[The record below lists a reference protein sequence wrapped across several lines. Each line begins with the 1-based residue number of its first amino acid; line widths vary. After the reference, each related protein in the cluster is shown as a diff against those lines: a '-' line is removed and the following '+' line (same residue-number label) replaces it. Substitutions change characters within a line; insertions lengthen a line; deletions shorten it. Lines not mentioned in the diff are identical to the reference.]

1 MAIRT
6 RQLRSQPAGK
16 TVEMTTTSVKNEI
29 PLGPTS
35 TRLGDNYL
43 LEQEIGRSQAASL
56 FRGVELKSGH
66 RRAIKVFR
74 RRFSADPRFVVRFRE
89 QMKEILT
96 IQNEH
101 LVPVVDY
108 GVIDGRFYI
117 ATEWVEGLDL
127 GAFLSEHGPLSAP
140 QAIAAASQVCDALE
154 TLHSRS
160 LVHRN
165 LKTQNILL
173 TRNGQVK
180 ITDAG
185 LSGLLSESGLSR
197 THVMVGRFHYI
208 APEQVRGQAA
218 GPESDLYSLGI
229 LLYQMLTNQ
238 PPFDARDAW
247 QVLHMHI
254 EADPLTEESFT
265 PQISPAL
272 RAIILRAMQKDPT
285 QRFVSAAEMNAALID
300 LLPRN
305 ASGEPIISIYSDS
318 KELADNNLAASIIR
332 IQSFLLAP
340 APLRIL
346 GWHIP
351 FWVFLAAQLFISF
364 VLAFVFF
371 YLLSGLNWS
380 GAPQPVIGGP

>member
-1 MAIRT
+1 MTIRT
-6 RQLRSQPAGK
+6 RQLRSQPSVK
-16 TVEMTTTSVKNEI
+16 TVEMTTTKVKNEI
-29 PLGPTS
+29 PLDPTS

-56 FRGVELKSGH
+56 FRAVELKSGSW
-66 RRAIKVFR
+66 RAVKVFR

-101 LVPVVDY
+101 LVSVVDY

-127 GAFLSEHGPLSAP
+127 GAFLSEHGPLSAA
-140 QAIAAASQVCDALE
+140 QAISTTSQVCAALE
-154 TLHSRS
+154 TLHSRG

-265 PQISPAL
+265 PQIPPAL
-272 RAIILRAMQKDPT
+272 RAIILRAMQKDPA
-285 QRFVSAAEMNAALID
+285 QRFVAAAEMNAALKD

-305 ASGEPIISIYSDS
+305 ASGEPIISIYSAPKQLTDS
-318 KELADNNLAASIIR
+318 NLAATIIR
-332 IQSFLLAP
+332 VQRFLLAP
-340 APLRIL
+340 APFWIL
-346 GWHIP
+346 GRQIP
-351 FWVFLAAQLFISF
+351 FWVFLAAQLLISF
-364 VLAFVFF
+364 ILAFLLF

-380 GAPQPVIGGP
+380 SALQPVIGFP